1 MYAHRHRYQQREPET
16 DPLAES
22 YNIARAGRTHLEPDW
37 EKVKAD
43 EARRTILRARRR
55 TQRPQPPAVKRPE
68 QSERTR
74 RALEAWQSRQPLKLP
89 KGEELAALYPDYRA
103 DLEQHRKENK
113 RRYSRAASVRPGAPR
128 LGEG

>member
-1 MYAHRHRYQQREPET
+1 MYRRRPPYRQNELEN

-37 EKVKAD
+37 EKMKAN
-43 EARRTILRARRR
+43 EARRTIIRATSRA
-55 TQRPQPPAVKRPE
+55 QRPQPPAVKRPE

-113 RRYSRAASVRPGAPR
+113 RRYSRAASVRPDAPR